1 MIQLPTLSQLISN
14 VLNDLETEYGVN
26 ISLTRK
32 VALRV
37 IAAVQGG
44 QLWLLYKVVGFT
56 QKQVWPDTAN
66 TEAQGGTLEQFGRV
80 RLNRNPFPAVQG
92 QYTVTVTGSIGATLP
107 AQTTIAKSN
116 DNALSP
122 GFLFVLDNAYT
133 LVSVSDS
140 VTLRALTAGTAA
152 KLAIGDTLTFTSP
165 IPNVDAI
172 STVSVEV
179 VQPLAAEAIEA
190 YRAAILA
197 SFQLEAQG
205 GAATDYRIWSDD
217 AQGVERVYP
226 YAKSGETN
234 AVNLFV
240 EATIA
245 DSTDGKGTPS
255 QAILDDVESVVNF
268 NPDTSLPVNERGRRP
283 LTVIVYFLPVT
294 PYDVNITIT
303 GGAFST
309 SEKAAILSA
318 MQTQV
323 NAVRPYVA
331 AADPISTKNNVI
343 DTNKLN
349 GVIYSAVPGAVYTGV
364 SFTVNGSPVSTYTFL
379 QGFIPYLNT
388 LSYV

>member
-37 IAAVQGG
+37 IATVQGG
-44 QLWLLYKVVGFT
+44 QLWLLYKVIGFT

-66 TEAQGGTLEQFGRV
+66 PEAQGGTLEQFGRV
-80 RLNRNPFPAVQG
+80 RLNRNPFSAVQG
-92 QYTVTVTGSIGATLP
+92 QYTVIVTGTIGATLP

-116 DNALSP
+116 DNSLSP

-133 LVSVSDS
+133 LVSTTDS

-152 KLAIGDTLTFTSP
+152 KLSIGDTLTFTSP
-165 IPNVDAI
+165 IPNVDAVCA
-172 STVSVEV
+172 VSGEV
-179 VQPLAAEAIEA
+179 VQPLAAESIEA
-190 YRAAILA
+190 YRTAILT

-205 GAATDYRIWSDD
+205 GAATDYRIWSGD

-303 GGAFST
+303 GGTFST

-318 MQTQV
+318 MQTAV
-323 NAVRPYVA
+323 GAVRPYVA
-331 AADPISTKNNVI
+331 AADPISTKNNVV

-364 SFTVNGSPVSTYTFL
+364 SFTVNGSPVQTYTFL

>member
-14 VLNDLETEYGVN
+14 VLNDLETEFGVN

-44 QLWLLYKVVGFT
+44 QLWLLYKVVGFN

-92 QYTVTVTGSIGATLP
+92 QYTIIVTGSIGAILP

-116 DNALSP
+116 DDALSP

-133 LVSVSDS
+133 LVATTDS
-140 VTLRALTAGTAA
+140 VTLRALTAGTTA

-165 IPNVDAI
+165 IPNVDAVC
-172 STVSVEV
+172 TVSVEV
-179 VQPLAAEAIEA
+179 VQPLAAESIEA
-190 YRAAILA
+190 YRSAILT

-255 QAILDDVESVVNF
+255 QTILDEVESVVNF

-283 LTVIVYFLPVT
+283 LTVIVYFLPIT
-294 PYDVNITIT
+294 PYDVNVTIA
-303 GGAFST
+303 GGTFTT

-318 MQTQV
+318 MQTAV
-323 NAVRPYVA
+323 GAVRPYVP
-331 AADPISTKNNVI
+331 AADPISTKNNLI

-349 GVIYSAVPGAVYTGV
+349 GVIYSAVPGAVYTNV
-364 SFTVNGSPVSTYTFL
+364 SFTINGSPVSTYTFL
-379 QGFIPYLNT
+379 QGFIPYFNT